1 MSDSCAP
8 RRSRLAE
15 GPFCQ
20 IDECSC
26 GTLHLTIGALTLRV
40 APEVAE
46 SIWNTLGQ
54 GLHQV
59 AARNEH
65 GDLPHHMEIFLRN
78 AGRGANRPS

>member
-20 IDECSC
+20 IDECGC
-26 GTLHLTIGALTLRV
+26 GTIHLSVGALTLRLE
-40 APEVAE
+40 PEVAE

-54 GLHQV
+54 GLRRQATRTGREV
-59 AARNEH
+59 
-65 GDLPHHMEIFLRN
+65 PKHMEIFMRSP
-78 AGRGANRPS
+78 GRGVNRPS